1 MDKEEIKERWT
12 EYCSELYTDKDTI
25 NQERVEELE
34 KISPPPR
41 DDEDEYILLEEV
53 EAAVKRMPMNKSPGA
68 DEITAEMI
76 KAGGCDLIKQI
87 HDACNTVWKEGKVP
101 EEWTKAM
108 LETLQNKG
116 DLTECKNYR
125 TIALTSHMEK
135 ILMSILLNRL
145 KVQTEEYMADEQ
157 AGFRRDRS
165 TIQQILL
172 LRLIAEKASRNSK
185 IVYNCFVDFQK
196 AFDSI
201 KLDIIWATLRSYGVG
216 KRLVQILRDMG
227 ERSKMAVK
235 VGQEVG
241 EWFTTTIGTRQGDPI
256 SPNIFITYLERVM
269 DVIQDNGTGISV
281 QGEMINNLLFADD
294 IDLLEE
300 SCVALQNS
308 DNLLSEAGID
318 ARLRINIEMTK
329 TTIFG
334 KEDIEQQIEIL
345 NSRIE
350 NVKDCI
356 SWKCC
361 VWDNIY
367 KSFIRFVKQRNNS
380 K

>member
-1 MDKEEIKERWT
+1 
-12 EYCSELYTDKDTI
+12 
-25 NQERVEELE
+25 
-34 KISPPPR
+34 
-41 DDEDEYILLEEV
+41 
-53 EAAVKRMPMNKSPGA
+53 
-68 DEITAEMI
+68 
-76 KAGGCDLIKQI
+76 
-87 HDACNTVWKEGKVP
+87 
-101 EEWTKAM
+101 M
-108 LETLQNKG
+108 LVTLPKKG

-125 TIALTSHMEK
+125 TIALTSHMGK

-145 KVQTEEYMADEQ
+145 KVQTEEYLADEQ

-235 VGQEVG
+235 VGHEVG

-281 QGEMINNLLFADD
+281 QGEMINNLRYAVGM
-294 IDLLEE
+294 DLLEE

-308 DNLLSEAGID
+308 VKLLSEAGID
-318 ARLRINIEMTK
+318 AGLRINIEKTK
-329 TTIFG
+329 TMIFG
-334 KEDIEQQIEIL
+334 GEDMERQMEVLSSGVGSVGEFVYLGGVLTWDDGCSRDVGARINKAKGVMAGFGEVWGGEEVKYSARIDLVRACVFSVALYACETWTLRKADRTALLVFEMYCYRWILHVKRLDKIRNSEIRRRLLVKEDLVEVVMRRKL
-345 NSRIE
+345 SLFG
-350 NVKDCI
+350 D
-356 SWKCC
+356 
-361 VWDNIY
+361 
-367 KSFIRFVKQRNNS
+367 
-380 K
+380 